1 MAIQTDV
8 ISNAPKTIYVVDSS
22 LYHDSEKK
30 DGASVI
36 KTKDEVVNYYEY
48 SDSERDNMDNPPLI
62 GVLNQFFSRLSFSGF
77 ASGSDIESLKNTLS
91 SVRARRLNESDCEFL
106 SSLEARLSFN
116 QWMWFFAELF
126 SQALCALLLVAS
138 IIALLYLSAHALP
151 AIVFASFIVL
161 SCAFIASVNWSFSIS
176 KTFLSHR
183 ALVNEIKSINELN
196 EIKSIKEY
204 REFMSSPSII

>member
-1 MAIQTDV
+1 MV
-8 ISNAPKTIYVVDSS
+8 NHS
-22 LYHDSEKK
+22 LI
-30 DGASVI
+30 V
-36 KTKDEVVNYYEY
+36 
-48 SDSERDNMDNPPLI
+48 
-62 GVLNQFFSRLSFSGF
+62 VLNHFISLLSKSGF
-77 ASGSDIESLKNTLS
+77 ASNSDIESLKNTQS
-91 SVRARRLNESDCEFL
+91 SVGDVGLNDHDCEFL

-204 REFMSSPSII
+204 RQFMSSPSII